1 MSTVPVEEGK
11 VKARPAYKGN
21 PTATTQNVNLGAM
34 EAPTN
39 TKFRNDAPQASPG
52 HGETLHEAQQ
62 APSMTAAG
70 PNLGALLGSAL
81 GSAAR
86 PEEAQRALQA
96 LIAAI
101 GAQPALTAD
110 KEWDAAASS
119 ADGGVHGAKGSGSP
133 SECSPIGSN
142 A

>member
-11 VKARPAYKGN
+11 KGKGRPAYKGN

-70 PNLGALLGSAL
+70 HQLWRAVLG
-81 GSAAR
+81 R
-86 PEEAQRALQA
+86 
-96 LIAAI
+96 
-101 GAQPALTAD
+101 
-110 KEWDAAASS
+110 
-119 ADGGVHGAKGSGSP
+119 HGYP
-133 SECSPIGSN
+133 R
-142 A
+142 